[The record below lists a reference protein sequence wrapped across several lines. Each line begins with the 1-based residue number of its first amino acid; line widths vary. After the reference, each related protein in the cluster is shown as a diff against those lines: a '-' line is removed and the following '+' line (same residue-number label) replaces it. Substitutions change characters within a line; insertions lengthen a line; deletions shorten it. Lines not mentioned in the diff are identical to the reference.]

1 MKEELLIVFII
12 FLKKN
17 DLLERYEASLYKS
30 SCITIKSFYY
40 NRISDPIQLIE
51 SAFSW
56 VFENVNKKQFV
67 DWYFY
72 SNLWKRIVNDF
83 LTFKTK
89 NKI

>member
-17 DLLERYEASLYKS
+17 DLLERYKTSLYKTS
-30 SCITIKSFYY
+30 RMTIKSFYY
-40 NRISDPIQLIE
+40 NRIADPIQLIE
-51 SAFSW
+51 SEFSW
-56 VFENVNKKQFV
+56 VSENVNKKQFV

-72 SNLWKRIVNDF
+72 SKLWKRIVKDYYK
-83 LTFKTK
+83 FKRK

>member
-17 DLLERYEASLYKS
+17 DLLERYKTSLYKT

-40 NRISDPIQLIE
+40 NRIADPIQLIE

-72 SNLWKRIVNDF
+72 SNLWKRIVSDF

>member
-1 MKEELLIVFII
+1 MNEELLITFII

-17 DLLERYEASLYKS
+17 DLLERYKTSLYKS
-30 SCITIKSFYY
+30 SHITIKSFYY
-40 NRISDPIQLIE
+40 NRISYPNQLIE

-56 VFENVNKKQFV
+56 VYENVNKKQFV

-83 LTFKTK
+83 VAFKIK
-89 NKI
+89 NEI

>member
-1 MKEELLIVFII
+1 MKEELLITFIL

-17 DLLERYEASLYKS
+17 DLLERYETSLYKS
-30 SCITIKSFYY
+30 SHVTIKSFYY

-56 VFENVNKKQFV
+56 VYENVNKKQFV

-83 LTFKTK
+83 VTFKRK

>member
-17 DLLERYEASLYKS
+17 DLLERYKTSLYKT

-40 NRISDPIQLIE
+40 NRIADPIQLIE

-56 VFENVNKKQFV
+56 VYDNANKRQYI
-67 DWYFY
+67 DWY
-72 SNLWKRIVNDF
+72 SNSILWKRIVKDF
-83 LTFKTK
+83 VAFKRK

>member
-17 DLLERYEASLYKS
+17 DLLERYKTSLYKTS
-30 SCITIKSFYY
+30 RITIKSFYY
-40 NRISDPIQLIE
+40 NRIADPIQLIE

-83 LTFKTK
+83 LTFKAK

>member
-17 DLLERYEASLYKS
+17 DLLERYKTSLYKT

-40 NRISDPIQLIE
+40 NRIADPIQLIE

-83 LTFKTK
+83 VTFKRK